1 MKIILQFGVIIYS
14 ILSPIIPVMVVTGLL
29 ILIDTVVGV
38 YRAWKLRE
46 PITSRKFGNVISKM
60 LLYQVAIFSGFM
72 IEVYIIDSIIPIT
85 RVIAGVITFTEL
97 FSILENISKITNT
110 PIVQKIKKI
119 LNRKAKENEIF

>member
-1 MKIILQFGVIIYS
+1 MKTILQFGVIIYS
-14 ILSPIIPVMVVTGLL
+14 VLIPIIPVMVVTGLL

-38 YRAWKLRE
+38 YRAWKLGE